1 MSTCSNC
8 KTKLSCGCQKR
19 TASNG
24 MSVCSNCLPQYEA
37 KLKGPKP
44 GPTPPSAPSNIS
56 VTYSGLKQTNT

>member
-24 MSVCSNCLPQYEA
+24 VSVCSTCLPRYEA
-37 KLKGPKP
+37 ALKTEKTTTAPTNVSISYPGAKDPK
-44 GPTPPSAPSNIS
+44 S
-56 VTYSGLKQTNT
+56 